1 MNHKPLALLVALAAG
16 SVHAA
21 ATSFADSVPEKAE
34 GVPLAYVGK
43 MTTAATALTL
53 TFKPGGGHDIGA
65 LPQGGKV
72 QVLLVDDKG
81 NHLVAS
87 EYGIVGW
94 AQAREN
100 KDAGDET
107 FPALETVEDKDAYAT
122 VHYNPQLAEKRDE
135 RYYYNNEGEEN
146 PAIAGTPT
154 PKKDGKDDDADYTE
168 TRHRLLETAL
178 KLDGARYNVDCSP
191 GVEGGPYCM
200 LVAVSKTLPQDSDGT
215 VFPENLTLPG
225 NGYLYSDS
233 DDGGRYF
240 RAREKWRVQDKE
252 TQNIEQPYYYLGVE
266 TTYHGRWYQDESGE
280 KEAENRAEPLK
291 LTDHIGGD
299 QTIAEVAPGS
309 KITLVLIQQRFVERE
324 GEELDYEQRIPAWL
338 LVKTADGKSGWVKI
352 ETMNP
357 DNPFP
362 DIEELHGFAG

>member
-1 MNHKPLALLVALAAG
+1 MHHKPLALLVALFAG

-34 GVPLAYVGK
+34 GVPLAYIGK
-43 MTTAATALTL
+43 TTTAATALTL
-53 TFKPGGGHDIGA
+53 TFKPDGGHDIGA
-65 LPQGGKV
+65 LPQGGKL

-87 EYGIVGW
+87 DYGIVGW

-100 KDAGDET
+100 KDAGSEA
-107 FPALETVEDKDAYAT
+107 FPALETVADKDASA
-122 VHYNPQLAEKRDE
+122 VIHYNPQLAEKRDD
-135 RYYYNNEGEEN
+135 RYYYANEGEDN
-146 PAIAGTPT
+146 PAIAGTPK
-154 PKKDGKDDDADYTE
+154 PKKDGEDDYSE

-178 KLDGARYNVDCSP
+178 APGGARYHVDCSP
-191 GVEGGPYCM
+191 GVEGGPYCV
-200 LVAVSKTLPQDSDGT
+200 LVPVSKTLPASDDGI
-215 VFPENLTLPG
+215 FAPEDLTLPG
-225 NGYLYSDS
+225 NGYLYSHT
-233 DDGGRYF
+233 DDGARYF

-252 TQNIEQPYYYLGVE
+252 TQNIEQPYYYLGTE

-280 KEAENRAEPLK
+280 KETENRAEPLK
-291 LTDHIGGD
+291 LTDRIGGD

-362 DIEELHGFAG
+362 NIEELHGFAG

>member
-1 MNHKPLALLVALAAG
+1 MHHKPLALLVALFAG
-16 SVHAA
+16 SAHAA

-34 GVPLAYVGK
+34 GVPLAYIGK
-43 MTTAATALTL
+43 TTTAATALTL
-53 TFKPGGGHDIGA
+53 TFKPDGGHDIGA
-65 LPQGGKV
+65 LPQGGKL

-87 EYGIVGW
+87 DYGIVGW

-100 KDAGDET
+100 KDAGSEA
-107 FPALETVEDKDAYAT
+107 FPALETVEDKAAYAT
-122 VHYNPQLAEKRDE
+122 IHYNPQLAEKRDD
-135 RYYYNNEGEEN
+135 RYYFANEGEDN
-146 PAIAGTPT
+146 PAIAGVPQ
-154 PKKDGKDDDADYTE
+154 PKKDGEDDYSE
-168 TRHRLLETAL
+168 TYHRLLETAL
-178 KLDGARYNVDCSP
+178 APGGARYHVDCSP

-200 LVAVSKTLPQDSDGT
+200 LVPVSKTLPASDDGI
-215 VFPENLTLPG
+215 FAPENLTLPG

-252 TQNIEQPYYYLGVE
+252 TQNIEQPYYYLGTE

-280 KEAENRAEPLK
+280 KETENRAEPLK
-291 LTDHIGGD
+291 LTDRIGGD

-362 DIEELHGFAG
+362 NIEELHGFAG

>member
-1 MNHKPLALLVALAAG
+1 MHHKPLALLVALFAG

-43 MTTAATALTL
+43 ATTAATPLTL
-53 TFKPGGGHDIGA
+53 TFKPDGGHDIGA
-65 LPQGGKV
+65 LPQGGKL

-100 KDAGDET
+100 KDAGSET
-107 FPALETVEDKDAYAT
+107 FPALETVEDKDAYA
-122 VHYNPQLAEKRDE
+122 VIHYNPQLAEKRDE
-135 RYYYNNEGEEN
+135 RYYYTYESDDN
-146 PAIAGTPT
+146 PAIAGTPK
-154 PKKDGKDDDADYTE
+154 PKKADEDDYTD

-178 KLDGARYNVDCSP
+178 KPDGARYSVDCSP
-191 GVEGGPYCM
+191 GVEGGPYCV
-200 LVAVSKTLPQDSDGT
+200 LVPVSKTLPASDDGIG
-215 VFPENLTLPG
+215 VPENLTLPG

-252 TQNIEQPYYYLGVE
+252 TQNIEQPHYYLGTE
-266 TTYHGRWYQDESGE
+266 TTYHGRWYQDE
-280 KEAENRAEPLK
+280 NRAEPLK
-291 LTDHIGGD
+291 LTDRIDGD
-299 QTIAEVAPGS
+299 KTVAEVAPGS
-309 KITLVLIQQRFVERE
+309 KITLVLVQQRFVERA
-324 GEELDYEQRIPAWL
+324 GEELDYEDRIPAWI
-338 LVKTADGKSGWVKI
+338 LVKTADGKTGWFNIGAGDGFPNI
-352 ETMNP
+352 EG
-357 DNPFP
+357 
-362 DIEELHGFAG
+362 LHGFAG

>member
-1 MNHKPLALLVALAAG
+1 MHHKPLALLVALFAG
-16 SVHAA
+16 SAHAA

-34 GVPLAYVGK
+34 GVPLAYIGK
-43 MTTAATALTL
+43 TTTAATALTL
-53 TFKPGGGHDIGA
+53 TFKPDGGHDIGA
-65 LPQGGKV
+65 LPQGGKL

-87 EYGIVGW
+87 DYGIVGW

-100 KDAGDET
+100 KDAGSEA
-107 FPALETVEDKDAYAT
+107 FPALETVADKEAYAT
-122 VHYNPQLAEKRDE
+122 IHYNPQLAEKRDD
-135 RYYYNNEGEEN
+135 RYYYANEGEDN
-146 PAIAGTPT
+146 PAIAGVPQ
-154 PKKDGKDDDADYTE
+154 PKKDGEDDYSE

-178 KLDGARYNVDCSP
+178 KADGARYHVDCSP
-191 GVEGGPYCM
+191 GVEGGPYCV
-200 LVAVSKTLPQDSDGT
+200 LVPVSKTLPASDDGI
-215 VFPENLTLPG
+215 FAPEDLTLPG

-240 RAREKWRVQDKE
+240 RAREKWRLKGGE
-252 TQNIEQPYYYLGVE
+252 SENIEQPYYYLGLD
-266 TTYHGRWYQDESGE
+266 TIYQGRWSYDDSGE
-280 KEAENRAEPLK
+280 KETENRAEPLK

-338 LVKTADGKSGWVKI
+338 LVKTADGKTGWFNIGAGDGFPNI
-352 ETMNP
+352 EG
-357 DNPFP
+357 
-362 DIEELHGFAG
+362 LHGFAG

>member
-1 MNHKPLALLVALAAG
+1 MHHKPLALLVALFAG
-16 SVHAA
+16 SAHAA

-34 GVPLAYVGK
+34 GVPLAYIGK
-43 MTTAATALTL
+43 TTTAATALTL
-53 TFKPGGGHDIGA
+53 TFKPDGGHDIGA
-65 LPQGGKV
+65 LPQGGKL

-87 EYGIVGW
+87 DYGIVGW

-100 KDAGDET
+100 KDAGSEA
-107 FPALETVEDKDAYAT
+107 FPALETVADKDVSA
-122 VHYNPQLAEKRDE
+122 VIHYNPQLAEKRDD
-135 RYYYNNEGEEN
+135 RYYFANEGENN
-146 PAIAGTPT
+146 PAIAGVPQ
-154 PKKDGKDDDADYTE
+154 PKKDGEDDYSE

-178 KLDGARYNVDCSP
+178 KADGARYHVDCSP
-191 GVEGGPYCM
+191 GVEGGPYCV
-200 LVAVSKTLPQDSDGT
+200 LVPVSKTLPASDDGIF
-215 VFPENLTLPG
+215 VPENLTLPG
-225 NGYLYSDS
+225 NGYLYSHT
-233 DDGGRYF
+233 DDGARYF

-266 TTYHGRWYQDESGE
+266 TTYHGRWHQDESGDN
-280 KEAENRAEPLK
+280 APENRAEPLK
-291 LTDHIGGD
+291 LTDRIDGNE
-299 QTIAEVAPGS
+299 TVAEVAPGS

-362 DIEELHGFAG
+362 NIEELHGFAG

>member
-1 MNHKPLALLVALAAG
+1 MHHKPLALLVALFAG

-34 GVPLAYVGK
+34 GVPLAYIGK
-43 MTTAATALTL
+43 ATTAATALTL
-53 TFKPGGGHDIGA
+53 TFKPDGGHDIGA
-65 LPQGGKV
+65 LPQGGKL

-100 KDAGDET
+100 KDAGSEA
-107 FPALETVEDKDAYAT
+107 FPALETVEDKDAYA
-122 VHYNPQLAEKRDE
+122 VIHYNPQLAEKRDE
-135 RYYYNNEGEEN
+135 RYYYTYESDDN
-146 PAIAGTPT
+146 PAIAGTPK
-154 PKKDGKDDDADYTE
+154 PKKADEDDYTD

-178 KLDGARYNVDCSP
+178 KPDGARYSVDCSP
-191 GVEGGPYCM
+191 GVEGGPYCV
-200 LVAVSKTLPQDSDGT
+200 LVPVSKTLPASDDGI
-215 VFPENLTLPG
+215 FAPEDLTLPG
-225 NGYLYSDS
+225 NGYLYSHS

-266 TTYHGRWYQDESGE
+266 TTYHGRWHQDESGDN
-280 KEAENRAEPLK
+280 APENRAEPLK
-291 LTDHIGGD
+291 LTDRIDGNK
-299 QTIAEVAPGS
+299 TVAEVAPGS

-324 GEELDYEQRIPAWL
+324 GEELDYEQRIPAWA
-338 LVKTADGKSGWVKI
+338 LVKTADGKTGWFNI
-352 ETMNP
+352 GAG
-357 DNPFP
+357 DGFP
-362 DIEELHGFAG
+362 NIEELHGFAG

>member
-1 MNHKPLALLVALAAG
+1 MNHKPLALLVALFAG

-43 MTTAATALTL
+43 TTPAATALTL
-53 TFKPGGGHDIGA
+53 TFKPDGGHDIGA

-72 QVLLVDDKG
+72 QVLLVDDQG

-100 KDAGDET
+100 KDAGSEA
-107 FPALETVEDKDAYAT
+107 FPALETVEDKDASA
-122 VHYNPQLAEKRDE
+122 VIHYNPQLAEKRDE
-135 RYYYNNEGEEN
+135 RYYFANEGEDN
-146 PAIAGTPT
+146 PAIAGTPK
-154 PKKDGKDDDADYTE
+154 PKKDGEDDYSE
-168 TRHRLLETAL
+168 TYHRLLETAL
-178 KLDGARYNVDCSP
+178 APGGARYHVDCTP

-200 LVAVSKTLPQDSDGT
+200 LVPVSKTLPKSDDGIG
-215 VFPENLTLPG
+215 VPENLTLPG

-252 TQNIEQPYYYLGVE
+252 TQNIEQPYYYLGTE
-266 TTYHGRWYQDESGE
+266 TTYHGRWYQDE
-280 KEAENRAEPLK
+280 NRAEPLK
-291 LTDHIGGD
+291 LTDRIDGD
-299 QTIAEVAPGS
+299 KTVAEIAPGS
-309 KITLVLIQQRFVERE
+309 KITLVLVQQRFVERA
-324 GEELDYEQRIPAWL
+324 GEELDYEDRIPAWI
-338 LVKTADGKSGWVKI
+338 LVKTADGKTGWFNIGAGDGFPNI
-352 ETMNP
+352 EG
-357 DNPFP
+357 
-362 DIEELHGFAG
+362 LHGFAG

>member
-1 MNHKPLALLVALAAG
+1 MNHKPLTLLVALAAG

-21 ATSFADSVPEKAE
+21 ASSFADSVPEKAE

-43 MTTAATALTL
+43 TTTAATALTL
-53 TFKPGGGHDIGA
+53 TFKPDGGHDIGA

-72 QVLLVDDKG
+72 QVLLVDDQG

-107 FPALETVEDKDAYAT
+107 FPALETVEDKDASA
-122 VHYNPQLAEKRDE
+122 VIHYNPQLAEKRDE
-135 RYYYNNEGEEN
+135 RYYFANESEDN
-146 PAIAGTPT
+146 PAIAGTPK
-154 PKKDGKDDDADYTE
+154 PKKADEDDYSE

-178 KLDGARYNVDCSP
+178 KPDGARYSVDCSP
-191 GVEGGPYCM
+191 GVEGGPYC
-200 LVAVSKTLPQDSDGT
+200 TFLPVGKKLPAYDDGIG
-215 VFPENLTLPG
+215 VPENLTLPG
-225 NGYLYSDS
+225 NGYIYSDS
-233 DDGGRYF
+233 DSGDRYF
-240 RAREKWRVQDKE
+240 RAREKWRIKDQE
-252 TQNIEQPYYYLGVE
+252 AQNIEQPYYYLGVE

-280 KEAENRAEPLK
+280 KAPENRAEPLK
-291 LTDHIGGD
+291 LTDRIDGD
-299 QTIAEVAPGS
+299 KTIAEIAPGS

-324 GEELDYEQRIPAWL
+324 GEELEYEQRIPAWL

-357 DNPFP
+357 DNHFP
-362 DIEELHGFAG
+362 NIEELHGFAG

>member
-1 MNHKPLALLVALAAG
+1 MHHKPLALLVALFAG
-16 SVHAA
+16 SAHAA

-34 GVPLAYVGK
+34 GVPLAYIGK
-43 MTTAATALTL
+43 TTTATTALTL
-53 TFKPGGGHDIGA
+53 TFKPDGGHDIGA
-65 LPQGGKV
+65 LPQGGKL

-87 EYGIVGW
+87 DYGIVGW

-100 KDAGDET
+100 KDAGSEA
-107 FPALETVEDKDAYAT
+107 FPALETVADKEAYAT
-122 VHYNPQLAEKRDE
+122 IHYNPQLAEKRDE
-135 RYYYNNEGEEN
+135 RYYFANEGEDN
-146 PAIAGTPT
+146 PAIAGVPQA
-154 PKKDGKDDDADYTE
+154 KKDGEDDYSE

-178 KLDGARYNVDCSP
+178 KADGARYHVDCSP
-191 GVEGGPYCM
+191 GVEGGPYCV
-200 LVAVSKTLPQDSDGT
+200 LVPVSKTLPASDDGI
-215 VFPENLTLPG
+215 FAPEDLTLPG

-240 RAREKWRVQDKE
+240 RAREKWRLKGGE
-252 TQNIEQPYYYLGVE
+252 SENIEQPYYYLGLD
-266 TTYHGRWYQDESGE
+266 TIYQGRWSYDDSGE
-280 KEAENRAEPLK
+280 KETENRAEPLK

-362 DIEELHGFAG
+362 DIDELHGFAG

>member
-1 MNHKPLALLVALAAG
+1 MHHKPLALLVALFAG

-34 GVPLAYVGK
+34 GVPLAYIGK
-43 MTTAATALTL
+43 TTTAATALTL
-53 TFKPGGGHDIGA
+53 TFKPDGGHDIGA
-65 LPQGGKV
+65 LPQGGKL

-87 EYGIVGW
+87 DYGIVGW

-100 KDAGDET
+100 KDAGSEA
-107 FPALETVEDKDAYAT
+107 FPALETVADKDASA
-122 VHYNPQLAEKRDE
+122 VIHYNPQLAEKRDDH
-135 RYYYNNEGEEN
+135 YYYANEGENN
-146 PAIAGTPT
+146 PAIAGVPQ
-154 PKKDGKDDDADYTE
+154 PKKDGEDDYSE

-178 KLDGARYNVDCSP
+178 APGGARYHVDCTP
-191 GVEGGPYCM
+191 GVEGGPYCV
-200 LVAVSKTLPQDSDGT
+200 LVPVSKTLPASDDGIF
-215 VFPENLTLPG
+215 VPEDLTLPG
-225 NGYLYSDS
+225 NGYLYSHT
-233 DDGGRYF
+233 DDGARYF

-280 KEAENRAEPLK
+280 KETENRAEPLK
-291 LTDHIGGD
+291 LTDRIGGD

>member
-1 MNHKPLALLVALAAG
+1 MHHKPLALLVALFAG

-43 MTTAATALTL
+43 TTTAATALTL
-53 TFKPGGGHDIGA
+53 TFKPDGGHDIGA

-100 KDAGDET
+100 KDAGSEA
-107 FPALETVEDKDAYAT
+107 FPALETVEDKDAYA
-122 VHYNPQLAEKRDE
+122 VIHYNPQLAEKRDE
-135 RYYYNNEGEEN
+135 RYYYTYESDDN
-146 PAIAGTPT
+146 PAIAGTPK
-154 PKKDGKDDDADYTE
+154 PKKADEDDYTD

-178 KLDGARYNVDCSP
+178 KPDGTRYNVDCSP
-191 GVEGGPYCM
+191 GVEGGPYCV
-200 LVAVSKTLPQDSDGT
+200 LLPVGKTLPKSDDGI
-215 VFPENLTLPG
+215 FAPEDLTLPG

-252 TQNIEQPYYYLGVE
+252 TQNIEQPYYYLGTE
-266 TTYHGRWYQDESGE
+266 TTYHSRWYQD
-280 KEAENRAEPLK
+280 ENRAEPLK
-291 LTDHIGGD
+291 LTDRIDGYK
-299 QTIAEVAPGS
+299 TVAEIAPGS

-324 GEELDYEQRIPAWL
+324 GEELDYEDSIPAWI
-338 LVKTADGKSGWVKI
+338 LVKTADGKTGWFNIGAGDGFPNI
-352 ETMNP
+352 EG
-357 DNPFP
+357 
-362 DIEELHGFAG
+362 LHGFAG

>member
-1 MNHKPLALLVALAAG
+1 MHHKPLALLVALFAG

-34 GVPLAYVGK
+34 GVPLAYIGK
-43 MTTAATALTL
+43 ATTAATALTL
-53 TFKPGGGHDIGA
+53 TFKPDGGHDIGA
-65 LPQGGKV
+65 LPQGGKL

-100 KDAGDET
+100 KDAGSEA
-107 FPALETVEDKDAYAT
+107 FPALETVEDKDAYA
-122 VHYNPQLAEKRDE
+122 VIHYNPQLAEKRDE
-135 RYYYNNEGEEN
+135 RYYYTYESDDN
-146 PAIAGTPT
+146 PAIAGTPK
-154 PKKDGKDDDADYTE
+154 PKKADEDDYTD

-178 KLDGARYNVDCSP
+178 KPDGARYSVDCSP
-191 GVEGGPYCM
+191 GVEGGPYCV
-200 LVAVSKTLPQDSDGT
+200 LVPVSKTLPASDDGI
-215 VFPENLTLPG
+215 FAPEDLTLPG
-225 NGYLYSDS
+225 NGYLYSHT

-266 TTYHGRWYQDESGE
+266 TTYHGRWHQDESGDN
-280 KEAENRAEPLK
+280 APENRAEPLK
-291 LTDHIGGD
+291 LTDRIDGNK
-299 QTIAEVAPGS
+299 TVAEVAPGS

-338 LVKTADGKSGWVKI
+338 LVKTADGKTGWFNI
-352 ETMNP
+352 GAG
-357 DNPFP
+357 DGFP
-362 DIEELHGFAG
+362 NIEELHGFAG

>member
-1 MNHKPLALLVALAAG
+1 MHHKPLALLVALFAG

-34 GVPLAYVGK
+34 GVPLAYIGK
-43 MTTAATALTL
+43 ATTAATALTL
-53 TFKPGGGHDIGA
+53 TFKPDGGHDIGA
-65 LPQGGKV
+65 LPQGGKL

-100 KDAGDET
+100 KDAGSEA
-107 FPALETVEDKDAYAT
+107 FPALETVEDKDAYA
-122 VHYNPQLAEKRDE
+122 VIHYNPQLAEKRDE
-135 RYYYNNEGEEN
+135 RYYYTYESDDN
-146 PAIAGTPT
+146 PAIAGTPK
-154 PKKDGKDDDADYTE
+154 PKKADEDDYTD

-178 KLDGARYNVDCSP
+178 KPDGARYSVDCSP
-191 GVEGGPYCM
+191 GVEGGPYCV
-200 LVAVSKTLPQDSDGT
+200 LVPVSKTLPASDDGI
-215 VFPENLTLPG
+215 FAPEDLTLPG
-225 NGYLYSDS
+225 NGYLYSHT

-266 TTYHGRWYQDESGE
+266 TTYHGRWHQDESGDN
-280 KEAENRAEPLK
+280 APENRAEPLK
-291 LTDHIGGD
+291 LTDRIDGNK
-299 QTIAEVAPGS
+299 TVAEVAPGS

-324 GEELDYEQRIPAWL
+324 GEELDYEQRIPAWA
-338 LVKTADGKSGWVKI
+338 LVKTADGKTGWFNIGAGDGFPNI
-352 ETMNP
+352 EG
-357 DNPFP
+357 
-362 DIEELHGFAG
+362 LHGFAG

>member
-1 MNHKPLALLVALAAG
+1 MHHKPLALLVALFAG
-16 SVHAA
+16 SAHAA
-21 ATSFADSVPEKAE
+21 ATSFPDSVLEKAE
-34 GVPLAYVGK
+34 GVPLAYIGK
-43 MTTAATALTL
+43 TTTAATALTL
-53 TFKPGGGHDIGA
+53 TFKPDGGHDIGA
-65 LPQGGKV
+65 IPQGGKV
-72 QVLLVDDKG
+72 QVLLADDKG

-87 EYGIVGW
+87 AYGIVGW

-100 KDAGDET
+100 KDAGSEA
-107 FPALETVEDKDAYAT
+107 FPALETVADKEAYAT
-122 VHYNPQLAEKRDE
+122 IHYNPQLAEKRDD
-135 RYYYNNEGEEN
+135 RYYYANEGENN
-146 PAIAGTPT
+146 PAIAGVPQ
-154 PKKDGKDDDADYTE
+154 PKKDGEDDYSE

-178 KLDGARYNVDCSP
+178 APGGARYHVDCSP
-191 GVEGGPYCM
+191 GVEGGPYCV
-200 LVAVSKTLPQDSDGT
+200 LVPVSKTLPASDDGI
-215 VFPENLTLPG
+215 FAPEDLTLPG

-252 TQNIEQPYYYLGVE
+252 TQNIEQPYYSLGTE
-266 TTYHGRWYQDESGE
+266 TTYHGRWHQAESGDN
-280 KEAENRAEPLK
+280 APENRAEPLK
-291 LTDHIGGD
+291 LTDRIGGD

-362 DIEELHGFAG
+362 NIEELHGFAG

>member
-1 MNHKPLALLVALAAG
+1 MNHKPLALLVALFAG

-43 MTTAATALTL
+43 TTTAATALTL
-53 TFKPGGGHDIGA
+53 TFKPDGGHDIGA

-72 QVLLVDDKG
+72 QVLLVDDQG

-100 KDAGDET
+100 KDAGSEA
-107 FPALETVEDKDAYAT
+107 FPALETVEDKDASA
-122 VHYNPQLAEKRDE
+122 VIHYNPQLAEKRDE
-135 RYYYNNEGEEN
+135 RYYFANEGEDN
-146 PAIAGTPT
+146 PAIAGTPK
-154 PKKDGKDDDADYTE
+154 PKKDGEDDYSE
-168 TRHRLLETAL
+168 TYHRLLETAL
-178 KLDGARYNVDCSP
+178 APGGARYHVDCTP

-200 LVAVSKTLPQDSDGT
+200 LVPVSKTLPKSDDGIG
-215 VFPENLTLPG
+215 VPENLTLPG

-252 TQNIEQPYYYLGVE
+252 TQNIEQPYYYLGTE
-266 TTYHGRWYQDESGE
+266 TTYHGRWYQDE
-280 KEAENRAEPLK
+280 NRAEPLK
-291 LTDHIGGD
+291 LTDRIDGD
-299 QTIAEVAPGS
+299 KTVAEIAPGS
-309 KITLVLIQQRFVERE
+309 KITLVLVQQRFVERA
-324 GEELDYEQRIPAWL
+324 GEELDYEDRIPAWI
-338 LVKTADGKSGWVKI
+338 LVKTADGKTGWFNIGAGDGFPNI
-352 ETMNP
+352 EG
-357 DNPFP
+357 
-362 DIEELHGFAG
+362 LHGFAG

>member
-1 MNHKPLALLVALAAG
+1 MHHKPLALLVALFAG

-43 MTTAATALTL
+43 TTTAATALTL
-53 TFKPGGGHDIGA
+53 TFKPDGGHDIGA
-65 LPQGGKV
+65 LPQGGKL

-100 KDAGDET
+100 KDAGSEA
-107 FPALETVEDKDAYAT
+107 FPALETVEDKDAYA
-122 VHYNPQLAEKRDE
+122 VIHYNPQLAEKRDE
-135 RYYYNNEGEEN
+135 RYYYTYESDDN
-146 PAIAGTPT
+146 PAIAGTPK
-154 PKKDGKDDDADYTE
+154 PKKADEDDYTD

-178 KLDGARYNVDCSP
+178 KPDGTRYNVDCSP
-191 GVEGGPYCM
+191 GVEGGPYCV
-200 LVAVSKTLPQDSDGT
+200 LLPVGKTLPKSDDGI
-215 VFPENLTLPG
+215 FAPEDLTLPG

-252 TQNIEQPYYYLGVE
+252 TQNIEQPYYYLGTE
-266 TTYHGRWYQDESGE
+266 TTYHGRWYQDE
-280 KEAENRAEPLK
+280 NRAEPLK
-291 LTDHIGGD
+291 LTDRIDGD
-299 QTIAEVAPGS
+299 KTVAEIAPGS
-309 KITLVLIQQRFVERE
+309 KITLVLVQQRFVERA
-324 GEELDYEQRIPAWL
+324 GEELDYEDSIPAWI
-338 LVKTADGKSGWVKI
+338 LVKTADGKTGWFNIGAGDDFPNI
-352 ETMNP
+352 EG
-357 DNPFP
+357 
-362 DIEELHGFAG
+362 LHGFAG

>member
-1 MNHKPLALLVALAAG
+1 MHHKPLALLVALFAG

-34 GVPLAYVGK
+34 GVPLAYIGK
-43 MTTAATALTL
+43 ATTAATALTL
-53 TFKPGGGHDIGA
+53 TFKPDGGHDIGA
-65 LPQGGKV
+65 LPQGGKL

-100 KDAGDET
+100 KDAGSEA
-107 FPALETVEDKDAYAT
+107 FPALETVEDKDAYA
-122 VHYNPQLAEKRDE
+122 VIHYNPQLAEKRDE
-135 RYYYNNEGEEN
+135 RYYYTYESDDN
-146 PAIAGTPT
+146 PAIAGTPK
-154 PKKDGKDDDADYTE
+154 PKKADEDDYTD

-178 KLDGARYNVDCSP
+178 KPDGARYSVDCSP
-191 GVEGGPYCM
+191 GVEGGPYCV
-200 LVAVSKTLPQDSDGT
+200 LVPVSKTLPASDDGI
-215 VFPENLTLPG
+215 FAPEDLTLPG
-225 NGYLYSDS
+225 NGYLYSHT

-266 TTYHGRWYQDESGE
+266 TTYHGRWHQDESGDN
-280 KEAENRAEPLK
+280 APENRAEPLK
-291 LTDHIGGD
+291 LTDRIDGNK
-299 QTIAEVAPGS
+299 TVAEVAPGS

-324 GEELDYEQRIPAWL
+324 GEELDYEQRIPAWA
-338 LVKTADGKSGWVKI
+338 LVKTADGKTGWFNI
-352 ETMNP
+352 GAG
-357 DNPFP
+357 DGFP
-362 DIEELHGFAG
+362 NIEELHGFAG

>member
-1 MNHKPLALLVALAAG
+1 MHHKPLALLVALFAG
-16 SVHAA
+16 SAHAA

-34 GVPLAYVGK
+34 GVPLAYIGK
-43 MTTAATALTL
+43 TTTATTALTL
-53 TFKPGGGHDIGA
+53 TFKPDGGHDIGA
-65 LPQGGKV
+65 LPQGGKL

-87 EYGIVGW
+87 DYGIVGW

-100 KDAGDET
+100 KDAGSEA
-107 FPALETVEDKDAYAT
+107 FPALETVADKDASA
-122 VHYNPQLAEKRDE
+122 VIHYNPQLAEKRDD
-135 RYYYNNEGEEN
+135 RYYYANEGEDN
-146 PAIAGTPT
+146 PAIAGVPQ
-154 PKKDGKDDDADYTE
+154 PKKDGEDDYSE

-178 KLDGARYNVDCSP
+178 KADGARYHVDCSP
-191 GVEGGPYCM
+191 GVEGGPYCV
-200 LVAVSKTLPQDSDGT
+200 LVPVSKTLPASDDGI
-215 VFPENLTLPG
+215 FAPEDLTLPG

-240 RAREKWRVQDKE
+240 RAREKWRLKGGE
-252 TQNIEQPYYYLGVE
+252 SENIEQPYYYLGLD
-266 TTYHGRWYQDESGE
+266 TIYQGRWSYDDSGE
-280 KEAENRAEPLK
+280 KETENRAEPLK

-338 LVKTADGKSGWVKI
+338 LVKTADGKTGWFNIGAGDGFPNI
-352 ETMNP
+352 EG
-357 DNPFP
+357 
-362 DIEELHGFAG
+362 LHGFAG

>member
-1 MNHKPLALLVALAAG
+1 MHHKPLALLVALFAG

-34 GVPLAYVGK
+34 GVPLAYIGK
-43 MTTAATALTL
+43 ATTAATALTL
-53 TFKPGGGHDIGA
+53 TFKPDGGHDIGA
-65 LPQGGKV
+65 LPQGGKL

-107 FPALETVEDKDAYAT
+107 FPALETVEDKEAYA
-122 VHYNPQLAEKRDE
+122 VIHYNPQLAEKRDE
-135 RYYYNNEGEEN
+135 RYYYTYESDDN
-146 PAIAGTPT
+146 PAIAGTPK
-154 PKKDGKDDDADYTE
+154 PKKADEDDYTD

-178 KLDGARYNVDCSP
+178 KPDGARYSVDCSP
-191 GVEGGPYCM
+191 GVEGGPYCV
-200 LVAVSKTLPQDSDGT
+200 LVPVSKTLPASDDGIG
-215 VFPENLTLPG
+215 VPENLTLPG
-225 NGYLYSDS
+225 YGYLYSDS

-252 TQNIEQPYYYLGVE
+252 TQNIEQPYYYLGTE
-266 TTYHGRWYQDESGE
+266 TTYHGRWYQDE
-280 KEAENRAEPLK
+280 NRAEPLK
-291 LTDHIGGD
+291 LTDRIGGD

-324 GEELDYEQRIPAWL
+324 GEELDYEQSIPAWL
-338 LVKTADGKSGWVKI
+338 LVKTADGKTGWFNIGAGDGFPNI
-352 ETMNP
+352 EG
-357 DNPFP
+357 
-362 DIEELHGFAG
+362 LHGFAG

>member
-1 MNHKPLALLVALAAG
+1 MHHKPLALLVALFAG

-43 MTTAATALTL
+43 ATTAATPLTL
-53 TFKPGGGHDIGA
+53 TFKPDGGHDIGA
-65 LPQGGKV
+65 LPQGGKL

-100 KDAGDET
+100 KDAGSEA
-107 FPALETVEDKDAYAT
+107 FPALETVEDKDAYA
-122 VHYNPQLAEKRDE
+122 VIHYNPQLAEKRDE
-135 RYYYNNEGEEN
+135 RYYYTYESDDN
-146 PAIAGTPT
+146 PAIAGTPK
-154 PKKDGKDDDADYTE
+154 PKKADEDDYTD

-178 KLDGARYNVDCSP
+178 KPDGARYSVDCSP
-191 GVEGGPYCM
+191 GVEGGPYCV
-200 LVAVSKTLPQDSDGT
+200 LVPVSKTLPKSDDGIG
-215 VFPENLTLPG
+215 VPENLTLPG

-252 TQNIEQPYYYLGVE
+252 TQNIEQPYYYLGTE
-266 TTYHGRWYQDESGE
+266 TTYHGRWYQDE
-280 KEAENRAEPLK
+280 NRAEPLK
-291 LTDHIGGD
+291 LTDRIDGD
-299 QTIAEVAPGS
+299 KTVAEIAPGS
-309 KITLVLIQQRFVERE
+309 KITLVLVQQRFVERA
-324 GEELDYEQRIPAWL
+324 GEELDYEDRIPAWI
-338 LVKTADGKSGWVKI
+338 LVKTADGKTGWFNIGAGDGFPNI
-352 ETMNP
+352 EG
-357 DNPFP
+357 
-362 DIEELHGFAG
+362 LHGFAG